1 MSSRTSVEE
10 TLDNSDI
17 DPALTWTTGNVA
29 EAFPGVFTTL
39 GFTYMS
45 EPMELA
51 FRKMFFSLG
60 VYTRQQVYL
69 PDQVE
74 DMFWTLFAG
83 RAAANIDRF
92 REIANVTPGTSATAI
107 EQQLFGYV
115 RPETVDKNSVRRYPT
130 ILTKAPGLV
139 LRLPGR
145 HDAEFADLRRW
156 RLDRLAEIDTLDHDG
171 VVAVL
176 EDARGRFH
184 SIMIKHLVVAFV
196 SSALADGVST
206 TLKSLNL
213 GGLEADV
220 LSGVGSDE
228 NEVAHDLWALAHEEI
243 SQQEFIDRHGYHG
256 VEEGQ
261 LSGVSWREDPAPIL
275 ERLEHYRTIPAESP
289 RAPRNRSCAQVRAR
303 DMALDQL
310 LDALPGYKRPISGWQ
325 VRMAGRWLAL
335 REQGKAGYLL
345 TYDVARAAMRRE
357 GGLLAADGVL
367 DDTEDIFHLSYDQL
381 RAGITGIHRG
391 LIAERRAAYNERLS
405 YRLPQAWSG
414 MPELI
419 KFDGAGVQA
428 LAANGSLTGV
438 AASAGVVEGRARVV
452 RDPADVEL
460 DEGDILVCEV
470 TDPSWVPLFLVASGV
485 VTDHGGMLS
494 HGPIVARELGIP
506 CVCGTKHGSH
516 KIADGAR
523 IRLDGN
529 AGTVTVLS

>member
-1 MSSRTSVEE
+1 MSSRTAVEE
-10 TLDNSDI
+10 TLDNADI
-17 DPALTWTTGNVA
+17 DSALTWTTGNVA

-45 EPMELA
+45 EPMEFA
-51 FRKMFFSLG
+51 FRKMFLSMG
-60 VYTRQQVYL
+60 VYTRRQVYI

-92 REIANVTPGTSATAI
+92 REIASITPGTSATAI

-115 RPETVDKNSVRRYPT
+115 RPETVDENSVRRYPA

-139 LRLPGR
+139 LQLPGR
-145 HDAEFADLRRW
+145 HDAEFAELRRW

-171 VVAVL
+171 LVAL
-176 EDARGRFH
+176 LGDARDRFQ
-184 SIMIKHLVVAFV
+184 SIMIKHLIVAFV
-196 SSALADGVST
+196 SSALAEGVST
-206 TLKSLNL
+206 TLKALDL
-213 GGLEADV
+213 GGLEADI

-228 NEVAHDLWALAHEEI
+228 NEVAHDLWALAHEEFGLR
-243 SQQEFIDRHGYHG
+243 EFIDRHGYHG

-261 LSGVSWREDPAPIL
+261 LSGVSWRENPAPIL
-275 ERLEHYRTIPAESP
+275 ERLDHYRTIPAESP
-289 RAPRNRSCAQVRAR
+289 RAPRNRSRAQVEAR
-303 DMALDQL
+303 DKALAQFL
-310 LDALPGYKRPISGWQ
+310 RALPGYKRRITGWQ
-325 VRMAGRWLAL
+325 VRMVGRWLAL

-357 GGLLAADGVL
+357 GALLATDGVL
-367 DDTEDIFHLSYDQL
+367 DDAEDIFHLSYDQL
-381 RAGITGIHRG
+381 CAGITGDQRD
-391 LIAERRAAYNERLS
+391 LIAERRAAYNERLG

-419 KFDGAGVQA
+419 KADGHGAQTLPV
-428 LAANGSLTGV
+428 NGTVTGV
-438 AASAGVVEGRARVV
+438 AASSGVVEGRARVV
-452 RDPADVEL
+452 RDPAETEL

-470 TDPSWVPLFLVASGV
+470 TDPSWVPLFLVAGGV
-485 VTDHGGMLS
+485 VTDHGGLLS

-506 CVCGTKHGSH
+506 CVCGTENGSH
-516 KIADGAR
+516 RIADGAR

-529 AGTVTVLS
+529 AGTVTVLA